1 MSGHLV
7 SLGIIDGAS
16 DVSNL
21 TLTDADL
28 QAIQAIVWNYKPDG
42 VHTAKQLMNL
52 FSAVLGGK
60 VDKYGNLTP
69 DFKSF
74 EGTKS
79 RLKYLIDDLGNR
91 IKLLYRDLN

>member
-1 MSGHLV
+1 MSAHLIA
-7 SLGIIDGAS
+7 LGIIDGSS
-16 DVSNL
+16 DVSNI

-28 QAIQAIVWNYKPDG
+28 QAITASVWNFKPDG

-52 FSAVLGGK
+52 FSSVLGAK
-60 VDKYGNLTP
+60 VDKYGNFTP

-79 RLKYLIDDLGNR
+79 RLKYLVDEIGNR
-91 IKLLYRDLN
+91 IKLLYVDLN